1 MKNSLVSVIIPVYN
15 VEDYLD
21 NCLDTVIH
29 QDYKNLEIILVD
41 DGSTDNSGN
50 KVDEWA
56 KKDNRIVPLH
66 QRNQGLS
73 AARNTGLDN
82 SHGAWII
89 FIDSDDYVSENY
101 VSVLLRTAEKDNSD
115 LVICQYSELDNT
127 KAIPTAFSMPGKYT
141 QKDFW
146 KLFYSPNSGSALV
159 VAWDK
164 LYSAKIFQNLRY
176 KVGILNEDE
185 QILYSVI
192 CRTNSIS
199 IISQALYFYRIDRG
213 DSIMS
218 KLSKT
223 GKIRVCLYSI
233 LLERF
238 KKLVE
243 ANFEESAIQC
253 IKDILMRLTGELA
266 INPSKENWHIFW
278 QIFNQV
284 KTAFNESNFDDVNNM
299 KVRVYIACPRLICWL
314 KILRIYLRRAS

>member
-82 SHGAWII
+82 SHGAWIV

-127 KAIPTAFSMPGKYT
+127 KVIPTSFSRSGKYT

-159 VAWDK
+159 VAWNK

-192 CRTNSIS
+192 CRTF
-199 IISQALYFYRIDRG
+199 Q
-213 DSIMS
+213 
-218 KLSKT
+218 
-223 GKIRVCLYSI
+223 
-233 LLERF
+233 
-238 KKLVE
+238 
-243 ANFEESAIQC
+243 
-253 IKDILMRLTGELA
+253 
-266 INPSKENWHIFW
+266 
-278 QIFNQV
+278 
-284 KTAFNESNFDDVNNM
+284 
-299 KVRVYIACPRLICWL
+299 
-314 KILRIYLRRAS
+314 